1 MSESVVY
8 NVYPPKWSLYYALR
22 EDHQIWSTLSD
33 KATCFRH
40 EGDLQMAKYSDFDIF
55 DIESVAQ
62 ASNSVANFESPHDT
76 THRDG
81 LEPKGKDEEKS

>member
-1 MSESVVY
+1 
-8 NVYPPKWSLYYALR
+8 
-22 EDHQIWSTLSD
+22 
-33 KATCFRH
+33 
-40 EGDLQMAKYSDFDIF
+40 MAKYSDFDIF